1 MHQQINKRILF
12 YFFLFII
19 FGTLN
24 NKNLIKFEFL
34 KIDKINIYGIDV
46 ENKSDLIEKLDF
58 FKFQN
63 IFYLDKKR
71 IKEIIS
77 LNPFFE
83 RFSIIKKYPSELE
96 IKINK
101 TEFLAYTQKK
111 DRLFFL
117 GSNQKL
123 IKANNKFKD
132 IPYIFGNFDIKEFFI
147 LKDKIDNSDFNY
159 EDIKN
164 LYFFPSRRWDIE
176 MHSGVIIRLPKNKLK
191 DSLELSLKIISDN
204 SLRNIK
210 MIDLRQN
217 SQVIINE

>member
-77 LNPFFE
+77 LNPFVE

-111 DRLFFL
+111 DGLFFL

-164 LYFFPSRRWDIE
+164 LYFFPQEDGI
-176 MHSGVIIRLPKNKLK
+176 
-191 DSLELSLKIISDN
+191 
-204 SLRNIK
+204 
-210 MIDLRQN
+210 
-217 SQVIINE
+217 

>member
-34 KIDKINIYGIDV
+34 KKDKINIYGIDV

-77 LNPFFE
+77 LNPFVE
-83 RFSIIKKYPSELE
+83 RFSIIKISFR
-96 IKINK
+96 I
-101 TEFLAYTQKK
+101 
-111 DRLFFL
+111 R
-117 GSNQKL
+117 
-123 IKANNKFKD
+123 
-132 IPYIFGNFDIKEFFI
+132 
-147 LKDKIDNSDFNY
+147 DKN
-159 EDIKN
+159 
-164 LYFFPSRRWDIE
+164 
-176 MHSGVIIRLPKNKLK
+176 
-191 DSLELSLKIISDN
+191 
-204 SLRNIK
+204 
-210 MIDLRQN
+210 
-217 SQVIINE
+217 